1 VDNAKVSAL
10 AQHSGTQRAER
21 LTVMGFDFKVEN
33 LAETINF
40 LEKFNEDVLKVLKK
54 ELKSGANEVAKAS
67 RSLIPNDGLSNWG
80 QWTEDG
86 TRGGRNTGGRD
97 LGFIGAFVKR
107 GIVVQQQKT
116 RSSGMTVGFG
126 YRVVSKSAAGA
137 IYELAGSVTKNE
149 GMGLAM
155 NKKRPTNNYPRTL
168 FPAYYAAMPK
178 AMQKIEAALDKATR
192 SFGA

>member
-1 VDNAKVSAL
+1 VDDAKVSAL
-10 AQHSGTQRAER
+10 AQYSGTKRAER

-80 QWTEDG
+80 QWISSRD
-86 TRGGRNTGGRD
+86 GRD

-137 IYELAGSVTKNE
+137 IYELAGSQNNSE
-149 GMGLAM
+149 GMGLSM
-155 NKKRPTNNYPRTL
+155 NKKHPAARYPRTL